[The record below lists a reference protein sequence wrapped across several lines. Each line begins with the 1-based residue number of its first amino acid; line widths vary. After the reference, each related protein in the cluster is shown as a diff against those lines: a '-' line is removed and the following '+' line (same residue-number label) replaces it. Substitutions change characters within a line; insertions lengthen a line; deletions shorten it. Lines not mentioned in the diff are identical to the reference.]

1 MYVQTSKQKY
11 VKCSTWNFLCA
22 FGNCIQYKSWRTLTV
37 YQKQKISKDLEKK
50 YFFKEI
56 LSYIIIQLL
65 TFSSL
70 SVNGNKTF
78 VIMT

>member
-1 MYVQTSKQKY
+1 MYRQGNKNMSSAQL
-11 VKCSTWNFLCA
+11 NFLYV

-56 LSYIIIQLL
+56 LLYIIIQLL

>member
-1 MYVQTSKQKY
+1 MYRQANKNMSSAQLGIFCVCLEIVYNTK
-11 VKCSTWNFLCA
+11 VEGL
-22 FGNCIQYKSWRTLTV
+22 LTV

-56 LSYIIIQLL
+56 LLYIIIQLL